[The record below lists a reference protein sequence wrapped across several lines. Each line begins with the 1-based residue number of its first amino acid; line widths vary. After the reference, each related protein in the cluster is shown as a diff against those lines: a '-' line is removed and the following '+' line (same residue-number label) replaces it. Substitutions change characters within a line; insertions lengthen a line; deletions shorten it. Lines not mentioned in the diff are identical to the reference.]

1 MEIHASLF
9 RNGCNQAV
17 RIPRDFEFESSEV
30 LMRKEGDQLILTPIR
45 KNRPLNLPASWQPL
59 MKLCPRWRIGWH
71 DLPDPPHHQAPIRQR
86 ASLLRSWPSS
96 FWLPDLGSNQGPT
109 D

>member
-17 RIPRDFEFESSEV
+17 RIPRDFEFESGEV

-45 KNRPLNLPASWQPL
+45 KNRLLNLPASWQPL
-59 MKLCPRWRIGWH
+59 NEAVPKVE
-71 DLPDPPHHQAPIRQR
+71 D
-86 ASLLRSWPSS
+86 
-96 FWLPDLGSNQGPT
+96 WLA
-109 D
+109 